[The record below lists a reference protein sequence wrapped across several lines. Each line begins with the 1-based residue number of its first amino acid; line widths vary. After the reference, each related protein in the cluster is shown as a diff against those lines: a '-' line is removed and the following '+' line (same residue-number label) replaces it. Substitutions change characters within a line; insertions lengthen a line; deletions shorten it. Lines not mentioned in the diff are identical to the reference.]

1 MTRQNVHKN
10 EVTNLGSFCRY
21 TFSKGNYNVA
31 RTKERRSIDQ
41 DLRPNARITTFK
53 GDDIMLMSGI
63 FGENLFDDFWGFPT
77 HELANIDK
85 KLYGKNAQHM
95 MKTDVHETDTDYEL
109 EMDLPGF
116 KKDQI
121 NVKLEDGYMTISAS
135 KGHDTEKKDRH
146 GKIIRQERYSGA
158 MQRSFYV
165 GDQVKVED
173 VKAKF
178 EDGVLRLCI
187 PKRELKPLEGN
198 NTIAI
203 EG

>member
-1 MTRQNVHKN
+1 
-10 EVTNLGSFCRY
+10 
-21 TFSKGNYNVA
+21 
-31 RTKERRSIDQ
+31 
-41 DLRPNARITTFK
+41 
-53 GDDIMLMSGI
+53 MLMSGL
-63 FGENLFDDFWGFPT
+63 FGEDLFDEFWGFPT

-85 KLYGKNAQHM
+85 RLYGKNARNLM
-95 MKTDVHETDTDYEL
+95 RTDVHETDTEF
-109 EMDLPGF
+109 EMDVDLPGF

-135 KGHDTEKKDRH
+135 KDHDNEKKDSH
-146 GKIIRQERYSGA
+146 GKIIRQERYAGS

-165 GDQVKVED
+165 GDAVKVED

-178 EDGVLRLCI
+178 EDGVLKLCI
-187 PKRELKPLEGN
+187 PKKELEALPPAN

>member
-1 MTRQNVHKN
+1 
-10 EVTNLGSFCRY
+10 
-21 TFSKGNYNVA
+21 
-31 RTKERRSIDQ
+31 
-41 DLRPNARITTFK
+41 
-53 GDDIMLMSGI
+53 MLSGI
-63 FGENLFDDFWGFPT
+63 FGEDLFDDFWGFPT

-85 KLYGKNAQHM
+85 HIYGKNANRL
-95 MKTDVHETDTDYEL
+95 MKTDVHETENDYEI

-135 KGHDTEKKDRH
+135 KAHDEKKEKH
-146 GKIIRQERYSGA
+146 GKVIRQERYSGS

-165 GDQVKVED
+165 GEQVKTED
-173 VKAKF
+173 VKARF
-178 EDGVLRLCI
+178 EDGVLKLCI
-187 PKRELKPLEGN
+187 PKKELKALPSN

>member
-1 MTRQNVHKN
+1 
-10 EVTNLGSFCRY
+10 
-21 TFSKGNYNVA
+21 
-31 RTKERRSIDQ
+31 
-41 DLRPNARITTFK
+41 
-53 GDDIMLMSGI
+53 MLMSGI

-77 HELANIDK
+77 QRELANIDK
-85 KLYGKNAQHM
+85 RLYGKHSDLL
-95 MKTDVHETDTDYEL
+95 MKTDVQETDTDYEL
-109 EMDLPGF
+109 EIDLPGF

-121 NVKLEDGYMTISAS
+121 NVKLEEGYMTISAA
-135 KGHDTEKKDRH
+135 KGHDTEKKDKH

-165 GDQVKVED
+165 GEGVKVED

-178 EDGVLRLCI
+178 EDGVLRLTI
-187 PKRELKPLEGN
+187 PKNELKELPGN

>member
-1 MTRQNVHKN
+1 
-10 EVTNLGSFCRY
+10 
-21 TFSKGNYNVA
+21 
-31 RTKERRSIDQ
+31 
-41 DLRPNARITTFK
+41 
-53 GDDIMLMSGI
+53 MSGL
-63 FGENLFDDFWGFPT
+63 FGEDLFDEFWGFPS

-85 KLYGKNAQHM
+85 RLYGKHARHM
-95 MKTDVHETDTDYEL
+95 METDVHETETDYEL
-109 EMDLPGF
+109 EMNLPGF

-135 KGHDTEKKDRH
+135 KDHDQEKKDRH
-146 GKIIRQERYSGA
+146 GKIIRQERYAGA

-165 GDQVKVED
+165 GEGVKVED

-178 EDGVLRLCI
+178 EDGVLKLCI
-187 PKRELKPLEGN
+187 PKKELKELPAN

>member
-1 MTRQNVHKN
+1 
-10 EVTNLGSFCRY
+10 
-21 TFSKGNYNVA
+21 
-31 RTKERRSIDQ
+31 
-41 DLRPNARITTFK
+41 
-53 GDDIMLMSGI
+53 MLMSGL
-63 FGENLFDDFWGFPT
+63 FGEDLFDEFWGFPT

-85 KLYGKNAQHM
+85 HLYGKNARNLM
-95 MKTDVHETDTDYEL
+95 RTDVHETDTDYE
-109 EMDLPGF
+109 MDVDLPGF

-135 KGHDTEKKDRH
+135 KDHDNEKKDRH
-146 GKIIRQERYSGA
+146 GKIIRQERYAGS

-165 GDQVKVED
+165 GDAVKVED

-187 PKRELKPLEGN
+187 PKKELQALPPAN